1 MTNYQSLA
9 AWQRAH
15 QLCLETYRATGSPPG
30 DRAWTLFA
38 ELRRA
43 ALRIPSN
50 IAKATAFRGERG
62 FTRYVGN
69 ALAFAIE
76 TQYLI
81 GVTAELEYLPGRAL
95 GILRPLLTETI
106 PEICRLLEEVKS

>member
-1 MTNYQSLA
+1 MTNYQSLT

-15 QLCLETYRATGSPPG
+15 ELCLETFRATGSPDG
-30 DRAWTLFA
+30 DRAWTLYA

-43 ALRIPSN
+43 ALRIPSS
-50 IAKATAFRGERG
+50 IAKATAFTGERG
-62 FTRYVGN
+62 FTRYLGH

-81 GVTAELEYLPGRAL
+81 GVTAELEYLPGRSL
-95 GILRPLLTETI
+95 GTLRRLVTETI
-106 PEICRLLEEVKS
+106 PEIYRLLEEVRS